1 MGGEK
6 SKSFFGKKV
15 DLSSTQG
22 GLCTVSVF
30 FILPFYLF
38 GRGRFV
44 RTQCTPPA
52 YGPVDTWMSGAGTN
66 RPICRLGEHTHSG
79 WRNLVLYGSRDP
91 HLPGKG
97 QFFLEGG
104 RRFHPGSNPD
114 EFAIAKVGVRRR
126 RRRCGHLLNY
136 SGHLLSIHK
145 RYNNVIN

>member
-66 RPICRLGEHTHSG
+66 RPICRLGEHTPSG
-79 WRNLVLYGSRDP
+79 RRNLVIYGSRDP

-97 QFFLEGG
+97 QFFLGG
-104 RRFHPGSNPD
+104 RGFHRGSNPD

-126 RRRCGHLLNY
+126 
-136 SGHLLSIHK
+136 
-145 RYNNVIN
+145 